1 MWGRCKC
8 WQCPHWVTWLCSSRL
23 PWCEGS
29 GRGWW
34 SRTRFPLI
42 TNSCTGLAVRRLCA
56 VLTILN
62 YRLKLDEYLIPMKWG
77 SFLGGCAL
85 LVFLPLN
92 IYVVRIHCI
101 CLIYYPTLLN
111 NVGPKWF
118 NVWDGFNGVRP
129 LGVHGSFCNPW
140 STLHS
145 RPLALYGC
153 SAQNLL
159 QWKVGVLAFLSR
171 CNLSTRRKDDF
182 IMITNSF
189 LPWRSDHLSLTEG
202 SIVHAPTKRCDLFKH
217 SYFKDFT
224 FFQWCNEREFM
235 EASSGDVPSKKAVYW
250 QGSFPIRV
258 VLQVGLFITA
268 SQKSNRSKNLQ

>member
-1 MWGRCKC
+1 
-8 WQCPHWVTWLCSSRL
+8 
-23 PWCEGS
+23 
-29 GRGWW
+29 
-34 SRTRFPLI
+34 
-42 TNSCTGLAVRRLCA
+42 
-56 VLTILN
+56 
-62 YRLKLDEYLIPMKWG
+62 MKWG

-85 LVFLPLN
+85 LIFLPLN

-145 RPLALYGC
+145 RPVALYGC

-159 QWKVGVLAFLSR
+159 QWKVGVLAFLTR

-202 SIVHAPTKRCDLFKH
+202 SIVHAPTKRCDLFKY
-217 SYFKDFT
+217 SYSKDLT
-224 FFQWCNEREFM
+224 FFN
-235 EASSGDVPSKKAVYW
+235 DVMNVNSWKHLLVTSRPK
-250 QGSFPIRV
+250 R
-258 VLQVGLFITA
+258 LFIGRDHFQSEWFYRLA
-268 SQKSNRSKNLQ
+268 SLSLPASPIGQNFCSN

>member
-1 MWGRCKC
+1 MWRRCKF
-8 WQCPHWVTWLCSSRL
+8 WQCPHWVTWLCYSRL

-62 YRLKLDEYLIPMKWG
+62 YRLKLDEYLVPMKWG

-145 RPLALYGC
+145 RPMALYVC

-202 SIVHAPTKRCDLFKH
+202 SIVHAPTKRCDLFKY
-217 SYFKDFT
+217 SYYKDLT
-224 FFQWCNEREFM
+224 F
-235 EASSGDVPSKKAVYW
+235 SSDVMNVNSWKHLLVTPRPK
-250 QGSFPIRV
+250 R
-258 VLQVGLFITA
+258 LFIGRDHFQSEWFYRLA
-268 SQKSNRSKNLQ
+268 SLSLPASPIGQNFCSN